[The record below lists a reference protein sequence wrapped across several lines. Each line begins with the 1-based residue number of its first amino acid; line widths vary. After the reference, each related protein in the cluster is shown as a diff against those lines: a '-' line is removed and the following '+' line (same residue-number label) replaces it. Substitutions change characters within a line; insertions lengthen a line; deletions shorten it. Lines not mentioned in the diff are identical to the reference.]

1 MSMAQSAT
9 PYTLTFLFSFAEN
22 RIALGDGQQ
31 GDVVVVDD
39 VLRGVRSGCGCTR
52 SRRLSSSVERRTCG
66 GKRRRGLELIARS
79 CPAGEL
85 HAVCEQCR

>member
-22 RIALGDGQQ
+22 RITLGDGQQ

-39 VLRGVRSGCGCTR
+39 VLRVFEAVVGAHEVVDCRHQSNVELVAENDVED
-52 SRRLSSSVERRTCG
+52 LS
-66 GKRRRGLELIARS
+66 
-79 CPAGEL
+79 
-85 HAVCEQCR
+85 